1 MLPAIKHQSELSY
14 YLGTQIDEGLCQR
27 PSCLC
32 LLITATTVRFVR
44 SRSGVSWGAVPNDP
58 LFPVGCNLARQLVSL
73 LVQNLHIIIWDLI
86 YSPEN
91 RLTAMASEV
100 GKKIHNVYNLII
112 YL

>member
-58 LFPVGCNLARQLVSL
+58 LFPVGCNSEAASSSTEPAYYYLGF
-73 LVQNLHIIIWDLI
+73 NI
-86 YSPEN
+86 YS
-91 RLTAMASEV
+91 
-100 GKKIHNVYNLII
+100 
-112 YL
+112 